1 MKAKAHSV
9 WLVLLLVLAF
19 VAACNDRE
27 APILPSS
34 SQDFVGVSATGSFIA
49 APVAQS
55 IPSSLSLIN
64 LPSVADI
71 VVATRPS
78 VVNVTAQVESG
89 SSFFRSR
96 GATSTGTGAII
107 HSDGYVVTN
116 YHVIRGASRIQI
128 TTDDGRVFRASVEG
142 SDPITDLAV
151 LRIEGDGPFPA
162 LPFAAPNSFRVGDW
176 AIAIGNA
183 LGLPGGPSVTLGVV
197 GALDRSLTTRE
208 QTLTDLIQTD
218 AAINEGNSGGPL
230 VNLNGEIIGINTAV
244 VRGAQGIGFSV
255 SSFTVIPVVQSIL
268 KHGRVMWPWLGVG
281 VQDVTAPLALELDL
295 DGRQGVLMQRIW
307 PDSPAEAAGI
317 QEGDVL
323 LSIDGNPI
331 NSLRAL
337 QRVMRE
343 QLEVGQEIQARF
355 FRDGELVEFTISL
368 EEMPRQVVH
377 FSK

>member
-1 MKAKAHSV
+1 MKAKVHYV
-9 WLVLLLVLAF
+9 GFVLLLVLAF
-19 VAACNDRE
+19 AVACNQGD

-34 SQDFVGVSATGSFIA
+34 SQDPMGIGATGSFIA

-55 IPSSLSLIN
+55 VPSFLAFIN

-71 VVATRPS
+71 VEATRPS
-78 VVNVTAQVESG
+78 VVNVTAQTESG
-89 SSFFRSR
+89 NLFFRSR
-96 GATSTGTGAII
+96 GVTSTGTGAII

-128 TTDDGRVFRASVEG
+128 TTDDGRVYRATVEG
-142 SDPITDLAV
+142 IDPITDLAV

-162 LPFAAPNSFRVGDW
+162 LPFAAPGSFRVGDW

-197 GALDRSLTTRE
+197 GALDRTLTTRE

-230 VNLNGEIIGINTAV
+230 VDLNGEIIGINTAV

-281 VQDVTAPLALELDL
+281 VQDVTAPLALELEL
-295 DGRQGVLMQRIW
+295 DGRHGVLMQHIW
-307 PDSPAEAAGI
+307 PDSPAESAGI
-317 QEGDVL
+317 LEGDVL
-323 LSIDGNPI
+323 LSIDGNPVD
-331 NSLRAL
+331 SLRAL

-343 QLEVGQEIQARF
+343 QLEVGQEILARF
-355 FRDGELVEFTISL
+355 FRDGESVEFTITL
-368 EEMPRQVVH
+368 EEMPR
-377 FSK
+377 